1 MGELAERM
9 DEVQAK
15 LLEIRILR
23 KEFEKTMAK
32 KDAELI
38 HLALNFTSY
47 WDLYKF
53 GKAMSKNQE
62 EFNLMML
69 QVRNTFFNK

>member
-1 MGELAERM
+1 M

-23 KEFEKTMAK
+23 KKYEKELAT

-38 HLALNFTSY
+38 KLALNFTSY

-53 GKAMSKNQE
+53 GKAMSKDQE
-62 EFNLMML
+62 EFNSMMW
-69 QVRNTFFNK
+69 QVRDTFFNK